1 MERKRVLWREYG
13 KRNKQMKDKKR
24 TDSYGDYMRVCTFLF
39 FGKFLSEEFLS
50 KHGHDIRY
58 D

>member
-1 MERKRVLWREYG
+1 
-13 KRNKQMKDKKR
+13 MKDKKP